1 MNPKKSKIYKQDIAQ
16 QVGLHED
23 VVDAFIEF
31 YYQKVREALSNLE
44 YPKIYL
50 TNLGTFNIRVKRVR
64 ENLTKQKDM
73 LGNITKQTY
82 NGYEKSV
89 GIKQKIE
96 EYDKILK
103 MYNEIQ
109 EQKKNFRK
117 NGSK

>member
-16 QVGLHED
+16 QLGIHED

-50 TNLGTFNIRVKRVR
+50 TNLGTFNIRVNRVK
-64 ENLTKQKDM
+64 ENLKKQKDM

-89 GIKQKIE
+89 GIKEKIE
-96 EYDKILK
+96 EYDKILN
-103 MYNEIQ
+103 MHYEIL
-109 EQKKNFRK
+109 EQKNEFKKNV
-117 NGSK
+117 SK